1 MKFTQVKCL
10 LKKFRNLFLIL
21 LAIIVV
27 FFVAVGLLVSMK
39 REAIESFLV
48 GELNKQLT
56 GRVEVGELTFSV
68 FRGFPRA
75 SLILD
80 RVTVF
85 SDISGKEQ
93 AGDTVLQAGKF
104 QLQFHLI
111 QLLRKEYVL
120 RRLVVDDGKLWIL
133 TDTDGQPHYRVWKS
147 PAGDRKGG
155 LDLDL
160 QDVRLRNIG
169 VEYIYEPSQIRVGG
183 YTRRTV
189 LKGAFSGNDMTLQ
202 ADADVLLHMFQVKK
216 FSTAREIPVLGNL
229 ELIRNDSLWSLRAS
243 SVKISGL
250 DLQVWGEI
258 LTGKEKRM
266 DLAVK
271 GTGLSIRS
279 LSEMVPP
286 ALAER
291 WQIKKSRGVVDI
303 EGHLSQRAGECPA
316 PHLDME
322 FRISE
327 AELVMKNPS
336 VHITGFSGTGTLQN
350 GVKNSLG
357 STELEV
363 QSLTAAV
370 GTSRIS
376 GSFQVRDFIH
386 PVISGQGTVDGYA
399 EEILK
404 IFTEKR
410 PDISGRVRANLTFR
424 FQPGNLKEIT
434 REDLMQSELSGNLAL
449 KDMQFLLGKSGHRI
463 SRLSGDIMFSGTGP
477 VWFDNLQA
485 EWNHIPLAL
494 DGKAENLLSFIMG
507 GREMLHLEGRV
518 SSPEI
523 DLKAWMNAP
532 LPRSEDRM
540 KRFWPDH
547 VTMDLEFTAGTL
559 HINPF
564 NATQVEGLL
573 IYEPGLLIIPR
584 VSFLSMN
591 GNLNGSGML
600 MQNGGDSMLLSTQVA
615 ADHVNIHELFASFCN
630 FGQDFISAEHLNG
643 NLSGNVSMKM
653 IFSPEW
659 KISRESLLAEA
670 QITID
675 NGELIH
681 FEPMERLSRFID
693 LKELEHVKF
702 SQLENTIYIRNQK
715 VIIPH
720 MDIHSNA
727 FNISAMGEHGFDKYF
742 HYRVRILLSE
752 ILAGKARR
760 PEKQETEFGWVEED
774 GLNRTSLYLQIE
786 GTPGDYRVSY
796 DRAAVRDVI
805 RQSIRKQGR
814 EVRSI
819 LRNEFG
825 WFRHDTLAQEDTIN
839 KTFRIR
845 WEEETGGT
853 AKTVADSLKGTEVYS
868 KPAFRVIWEEE
879 EDTLDTKR
887 KANETHSW

>member
-1 MKFTQVKCL
+1 MQVKLL
-10 LKKFRNLFLIL
+10 LKKFKKSLLIL
-21 LAIIVV
+21 LAVILV
-27 FFVAVGLLVSMK
+27 FFLAVGLLVSLK
-39 REAIESFLV
+39 RDAIESFLV

-56 GRVEVGELTFSV
+56 GKVEVGELTFSV
-68 FRGFPRA
+68 FRSFPRA

-85 SDISGKEQ
+85 SDINGMEQ
-93 AGDTVLQAGKF
+93 AGDTVLQAGKL

-169 VEYIYEPSQIRVGG
+169 VEYIHEPSQIRVGG

-189 LKGAFSGNDMTLQ
+189 LKWAFSGNDMTLQ

-250 DLQVWGEI
+250 DLQVRGEI
-258 LTGKEKRM
+258 LTGKAKRT
-266 DLAVK
+266 DLSVK

-291 WQIKKSRGVVDI
+291 WQIKRSTGVVDI
-303 EGHLSQRAGECPA
+303 EGHLSQRAGGEPV
-316 PHLDME
+316 PHLNLD
-322 FRISE
+322 FRITE
-327 AELVMKNPS
+327 AELAMKNPS
-336 VHITGFSGTGTLQN
+336 VHVTGFSGTGTLHN
-350 GVKNSLG
+350 GVKNSLE
-357 STELEV
+357 STELEI
-363 QSLTAAV
+363 QSFTAAV

-376 GSFQVRDFIH
+376 GSFQVRDFIR

-404 IFTEKR
+404 VFSSGKR
-410 PDISGRVRANLTFR
+410 PDISGRVRANLAFR
-424 FQPGNLKEIT
+424 FQPENLKKIT
-434 REDLMQSELSGNLAL
+434 REDLVKSELSGNLTL
-449 KDMQFLLGKSGHRI
+449 TDMQFLLGKSGHRI
-463 SRLSGDIMFSGTGP
+463 SRLSGDMMFSGTGP

-485 EWNHIPLAL
+485 EWNHVPLAL

-507 GREMLHLEGRV
+507 GREMLHLEGHV
-518 SSPEI
+518 TSPEI
-523 DLKAWMNAP
+523 DLKGWLNVPSA
-532 LPRSEDRM
+532 RREDRI

-547 VTMDLEFTAGTL
+547 VTMDLEFTAGIL

-564 NATQVEGLL
+564 TATQVEGML
-573 IYEPGLLIIPR
+573 IYEPGLMIIPR

-591 GNLNGSGML
+591 GKLNGSGML
-600 MQNGGDSMLLSTQVA
+600 MQSVGDSILFNTQVA
-615 ADHVNIHELFASFCN
+615 ADHVNIHELFASFRN

-659 KISRESLLAEA
+659 TINRESLLAEA

-681 FEPMERLSRFID
+681 FEPMEKLSRFID
-693 LKELEHVKF
+693 LKELEHVQF
-702 SQLENTIYIRNQK
+702 SRLENTIYIREQR

-720 MDIHSNA
+720 MDIRSNA
-727 FNISAMGEHGFDKYF
+727 FNISAMGEHGLDKYF
-742 HYRVRILLSE
+742 HYRLRILLSE
-752 ILAGKARR
+752 ILARKARR

-786 GTPGDYRVSY
+786 GTPDDYRVSY
-796 DRAAVRDVI
+796 DREAVRDVI
-805 RQSIRKQGR
+805 RQSIREQGR
-814 EVRSI
+814 EVREI
-819 LRNEFG
+819 LRDEFG
-825 WFRHDTLAQEDTIN
+825 WFRDDTLTPGDTVS

-845 WEEETGGT
+845 WEEETGGET
-853 AKTVADSLKGTEVYS
+853 EAGADSLKGTGASS

-887 KANETHSW
+887 KTNEPHSW